1 MGKLKQTAAN
11 VRAAIK
17 NTRDFIDG
25 TAGQK
30 QLKDIRNKKNKY
42 LSAKDAKK
50 EEELLVL
57 ERNLQATRC
66 SVFRSYLPQVKDC
79 YEPPKDEETGQDEET
94 LCTQAN
100 NRVMWFDITK
110 WVEDPRENSIEKLS
124 NVYQSLCSEQCAV
137 ALIYRRRK
145 DTCRVTLAV
154 ANPAEEDAVTV
165 VQGLNERLRSAL
177 RGNFPGSEYTQAEL
191 GILQGFE
198 AAPQEKAEASD
209 PELAED
215 PVYVSV
221 VTNTATEKSEK
232 FISQGIEKLL
242 DGFVPTQD
250 SEEYTLV
257 LLGAPLADCEQELQ
271 ALYDRYTAISPFA
284 SVQCQQSISD
294 SSTAMQGVNISGG
307 FSLNHSRNMSG
318 SAGVNVLGA
327 QVGASESR
335 STGVGISAMLGRYM
349 GTSEM
354 VGMSDGK
361 TMTYTN
367 SEVRHILSMLE
378 TQIKRL
384 EQCRALGTWRFAA
397 YVFSANEV
405 MTDNVAHM
413 YASLTQGEAS
423 YLEQVSINSW
433 GHEEKETSLYIR
445 RCLSGL
451 QHPVFCLKAN
461 VAEERLVYPAVV
473 DLTTIVSGKEL
484 ARALN
489 FPQKSVPGL
498 PVIRCAAFGRNVMSK
513 DVQCVGDIPLGYI
526 YHMQRCEKNIP
537 VLLESNRL
545 SMHTFITGSTG
556 SGKSNTIY
564 HLLDKLSAHGKTF
577 LVVEPTKGE
586 YKSVLDKRKDVAV
599 FSTNPDTADSLLL
612 RLNPFSFPSGVHVYE
627 HMDRLVEIFNVCWP
641 MYAAMPAVLKDAIER
656 AYVDAG
662 WDLRTSRNRYNDRLF
677 PTFIDVLREIDE
689 VMDASQYSA
698 DSKGDYKGA
707 LCTRLHSLTNG
718 INGMIFA
725 ANEIENEVLFDKN
738 AIVDLSRVGSAETK
752 ALIMGFLVMKLQE
765 YRMSKGGMNEMLRH
779 VTVLEEAHN
788 LLRRVPSMQSSEG
801 VNLAGKS
808 VEMLANAIAE
818 MRTYGEGF
826 IIADQSPGLL
836 DEAVIRNTN
845 TKIILRLPDYA
856 DRQLV
861 GKAIGL
867 NDDQIDELAKLKQGV
882 AAVYQNDWVEP
893 VLCQMDRFEVPGVE
907 SCEKAYHVKPA
918 DAQEASPID
927 VQTLLAE
934 LASSQ
939 LSIELTDRRIL
950 NAELPARVKCSL
962 FDYTQ
967 NGQADKTEQLCAIA
981 YDFFN
986 SEQVLQKAEHIT
998 DATQWMHFVRSTLK
1012 PKLTDL
1018 SPREV
1023 EIILAMIVYAEM
1035 QRHPEHERMI
1045 YCLYKEGS
1053 VC

>member
-1 MGKLKQTAAN
+1 MGKLKKTAAK
-11 VRAAIK
+11 VGAAVK
-17 NTRDFIDG
+17 NTWGFING
-25 TAGQK
+25 SAGQN
-30 QLKDIRNKKNKY
+30 QLNEIKAKKEAY
-42 LSAKDAKK
+42 LSAKDAEK
-50 EEELLVL
+50 EKDLLAL
-57 ERNLQATRC
+57 DRNLQATRC
-66 SVFRSYLPQVKDC
+66 SVFRSYLPQVKSC
-79 YEPPKDEETGQDEET
+79 YEPPKDEETAQDEET
-94 LCTQAN
+94 LRTQAD
-100 NRVMWFDITK
+100 NRVMRFDITK

-137 ALIYRRRK
+137 ALIYHRRK
-145 DTCRVTLAV
+145 DACKVTLAV
-154 ANPAEEDAVTV
+154 ANHAEEDAPTV
-165 VQGLNERLRSAL
+165 VQGLSDRLRSAL
-177 RGNFPGSEYTQAEL
+177 RGNFPGSEYTKAEP
-191 GILQGFE
+191 GVLQGFE
-198 AAPQEKAEASD
+198 VEPQETAEASEQE
-209 PELAED
+209 PEVD

-242 DGFVPTQD
+242 DGFVPAT
-250 SEEYTLV
+250 SSKEYTLV
-257 LLGAPLADCEQELQ
+257 LLGTPLADCEQELQ

-294 SSTAMQGVNISGG
+294 SSTAMQGVNVSGG
-307 FSLNHSRNMSG
+307 VSLNHSRNMGG
-318 SAGVNVLGA
+318 SAGVNVFGA
-327 QVGASESR
+327 QVGASKSR
-335 STGVGISAMLGRYM
+335 SAGIGLNAMLGRYM
-349 GTSEM
+349 GTSET
-354 VGMSDGK
+354 VGTSDGR

-367 SEVRHILSMLE
+367 SEVKHMLSMLE

-405 MTDNVAHM
+405 MADNVAHM

-451 QHPVFCLKAN
+451 QHPVFCLKQD
-461 VAEERLVYPAVV
+461 VTEEKLIYPAVT

-498 PVIRCAAFGRNVMSK
+498 PVIRCAAFGRSVMSK
-513 DVQCVGDIPLGYI
+513 DTQCVGDIPLGHI
-526 YHMQRCEKNIP
+526 YHMQRREETIP
-537 VLLESNRL
+537 VLLESDRL

-564 HLLDKLSAHGKTF
+564 HLLDQLSAQGKTF
-577 LVVEPTKGE
+577 LVVEPAKGE
-586 YKSVLDKRKDVAV
+586 YKTVLGGRRDVAV
-599 FSTNPDTADSLLL
+599 FSTNPDAAGSLL
-612 RLNPFSFPSGVHVYE
+612 RLNPFSFPAGIHVYE

-677 PTFIDVLREIDE
+677 PTFVDVLREIDE

-707 LCTRLHSLTNG
+707 LCTRLRSLTNG
-718 INGMIFA
+718 INGMIFT
-725 ANEIENEVLFDKN
+725 ANEIGSECLFDKN

-752 ALIMGFLVMKLQE
+752 ALIMGLLVMKLQE
-765 YRMSKGGMNEMLRH
+765 YRMSKGGMNETLRH

-788 LLRRVPSMQSSEG
+788 LLKRTSSAQSSEG
-801 VNLAGKS
+801 ANLAGKS

-826 IIADQSPGLL
+826 IIADQAPGLL

-861 GKAIGL
+861 GKAISL

-893 VLCQMDRFEVPGVE
+893 VLCQVERFEASE
-907 SCEKAYHVKPA
+907 AEDCEKGDHAKPT
-918 DAQEASPID
+918 DMQEASPID

-934 LASSQ
+934 LAGSR

-950 NAELPARVKCSL
+950 NAELPVRVKCSL
-962 FDYTQ
+962 FDYAQ
-967 NGQADKTEQLCAIA
+967 NGQADKTEQLCSIA

-986 SEQVLQKAEHIT
+986 SEQVLQKAERIT
-998 DATQWMHFVRSTLK
+998 DAAQWMHFVRSTLE

-1018 SPREV
+1018 SQKEV
-1023 EIILAMIVYAEM
+1023 EIILAMIVCTEM

>member
-1 MGKLKQTAAN
+1 MGKLKQTAAK
-11 VRAAIK
+11 VGAAVK
-17 NTRDFIDG
+17 NTWGFING
-25 TAGQK
+25 SAGQK
-30 QLKDIRNKKNKY
+30 QLNAIKAKKEDY
-42 LSAKDAKK
+42 LSAKGAEK
-50 EEELLVL
+50 EKDLLAL

-66 SVFRSYLPQVKDC
+66 SVFRSYLPQVKSC
-79 YEPPKDEETGQDEET
+79 YEPPKDEEAAQDEET
-94 LCTQAN
+94 LRTQAD
-100 NRVMWFDITK
+100 NRVMRFDITK

-137 ALIYRRRK
+137 ALIYHRRK
-145 DTCRVTLAV
+145 DTCKVTLAV
-154 ANPAEEDAVTV
+154 ANHAEEDAPTV
-165 VQGLNERLRSAL
+165 VQGLNDRLRSAL
-177 RGNFPGSEYTQAEL
+177 RGNFPGSEYTEAEP
-191 GILQGFE
+191 GVLQGFE
-198 AAPQEKAEASD
+198 TEPQETAEASEQE
-209 PELAED
+209 PEVD

-242 DGFVPTQD
+242 DGFVPAT
-250 SEEYTLV
+250 SSKEYTLV
-257 LLGAPLADCEQELQ
+257 LLGTPFADCEQELQ

-294 SSTAMQGVNISGG
+294 SSTAMQGVNVSGG
-307 FSLNHSRNMSG
+307 VSLNHSRNMGG
-318 SAGVNVLGA
+318 SAGVNVFGA
-327 QVGASESR
+327 QVGASKSR
-335 STGVGISAMLGRYM
+335 SAGIGLNAMLGRYM
-349 GTSEM
+349 GTSET
-354 VGMSDGK
+354 VGTSDGR

-367 SEVRHILSMLE
+367 SEVKHMLSMLE
-378 TQIKRL
+378 TQSKRL

-405 MTDNVAHM
+405 MADNVAHM

-451 QHPVFCLKAN
+451 QHPVFCLKQD
-461 VAEERLVYPAVV
+461 VTEEKLIYPAVT

-498 PVIRCAAFGRNVMSK
+498 PVIRCAAFGRSVMFK
-513 DVQCVGDIPLGYI
+513 DTQCVGDIPLGYI
-526 YHMQRCEKNIP
+526 YHMQRREETIP
-537 VLLESNRL
+537 VLLESDRL

-564 HLLDKLSAHGKTF
+564 HLLDQLSAQGKTF
-577 LVVEPTKGE
+577 LVVEPAKGE
-586 YKSVLDKRKDVAV
+586 YKTVLGGRRDVAV
-599 FSTNPDTADSLLL
+599 FSTNPDAAGSLL
-612 RLNPFSFPSGVHVYE
+612 RLNPFSFPAGIHVYE

-698 DSKGDYKGA
+698 DNKGDYKGA
-707 LCTRLHSLTNG
+707 LCTRLRSLTNG

-725 ANEIENEVLFDKN
+725 ANEIESECLFDKN

-752 ALIMGFLVMKLQE
+752 ALIMGLLVMKLQE
-765 YRMSKGGMNEMLRH
+765 YRMSKGGMNETFRH

-788 LLRRVPSMQSSEG
+788 LLKRTSSAQSSEG
-801 VNLAGKS
+801 ANLAGKS

-826 IIADQSPGLL
+826 IIADQAPGLL

-861 GKAIGL
+861 GKAISL

-893 VLCQMDRFEVPGVE
+893 VLCQVERFEASE
-907 SCEKAYHVKPA
+907 SEECEKEDHAKPT
-918 DAQEASPID
+918 DMQEASPID

-934 LASSQ
+934 LAGSR

-950 NAELPARVKCSL
+950 NAELPVRVKCSL
-962 FDYTQ
+962 FDYAQ

-986 SEQVLQKAEHIT
+986 SEQVLQKAERIT
-998 DATQWMHFVRSTLK
+998 DAAQWMHFVRSTLE

-1018 SPREV
+1018 SQKEV
-1023 EIILAMIVYAEM
+1023 EIILAMIVCAEM